1 MRLMIFAVIGLCLA
15 VIAYAFS
22 AGGTLAGIIFFFVLF
37 NGVLDRWVQPM
48 LQRLRP

>member
-1 MRLMIFAVIGLCLA
+1 MIFNVVGIMLA

-22 AGGTLAGIIFFFVLF
+22 AGGTVAAMIYLFILF
-37 NGVLDRWVQPM
+37 NGVLDRWAQPM